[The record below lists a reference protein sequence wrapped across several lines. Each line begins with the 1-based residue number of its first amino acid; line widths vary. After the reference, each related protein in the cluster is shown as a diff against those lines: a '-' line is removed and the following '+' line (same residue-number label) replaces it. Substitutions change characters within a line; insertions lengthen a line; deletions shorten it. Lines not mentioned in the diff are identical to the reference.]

1 MLRENEHQDAQ
12 AGVAGPGHIGDDA
25 QIIVARP
32 ASDTAPAVD
41 GGQSQCDAH
50 TACAPVQNIGGQLV
64 TDTHYQRAADSGQ
77 EGHCSG
83 DTHTCRANL
92 PALISAIQTHHRQRV
107 FAMEQRKRLDLS
119 ATAFVRN
126 VLGFSTALPAD
137 ERKAITERANALMDT
152 LEARYRKQQ
161 LNRMRD
167 DGEISTAQ
175 HRQRTKSLDT
185 DSDDPLLDMLE
196 APIFATMQGRE
207 AFDRLEADDT
217 KELERLGKQLPIWS
231 EFADVPGI
239 RGQTLATILGEAGD
253 LSRYANPGK
262 LWKRM
267 GLALVGG
274 NRQGAPGKNATKDD
288 WIEHGY
294 SPSRRSRMWNIG
306 QALVKTTHSP
316 YRQVYLDRK
325 QVELD
330 KAEAEGLTVKPAA
343 QIKKAEQDQCRSV
356 GHVANRAQRYM
367 EKRLLKDVWQ
377 AWRRANVRVT
387 PTGDVPDADEQNAA

>member
-1 MLRENEHQDAQ
+1 MLREQ
-12 AGVAGPGHIGDDA
+12 
-25 QIIVARP
+25 
-32 ASDTAPAVD
+32 DTAPAVD
-41 GGQSQCDAH
+41 GGHGASDTQKA
-50 TACAPVQNIGGQLV
+50 AAPVQNIGGQRSGELHL
-64 TDTHYQRAADSGQ
+64 TGAADSGQ
-77 EGHCSG
+77 EGHATI
-83 DTHTCRANL
+83 DAHEARANL
-92 PALISAIQTHHRQRV
+92 SALVSAIQAHHRQRV

-137 ERKAITERANALMDT
+137 ERKRLTERANTLMDV
-152 LEARYRKQQ
+152 LEARYRKQR
-161 LNRMRD
+161 LDAMLKA
-167 DGEISTAQ
+167 GEVSEGQ

-185 DSDDPLLDMLE
+185 VTDDPLADMLE
-196 APIFATMQGRE
+196 APIFATLQGRE

-217 KELERLGKQLPIWS
+217 KELERLGRQLPIWP

-239 RGQTLATILGEAGD
+239 RGQTLATIVGEAGD
-253 LSRYANPGK
+253 LGCYANPGK

-267 GLALVGG
+267 GLALVRG

-294 SPSRRSRMWNIG
+294 NAARRSRMWNIG
-306 QALVKTTHSP
+306 QALVKTTASP

-330 KAEAEGLTVKPAA
+330 KAAAEGLTVKPAA

-367 EKRLLKDVWQ
+367 EKRLLRDVWQ
-377 AWRRANVRVT
+377 AWRRANGLVL
-387 PTGDVPDADEQNAA
+387 PKDGLPDAENGGRS